1 MEAIVLKEMRKKL
14 DSFQTLSKRQQ
25 DSFNLNTIQLKNQ
38 MESLDQEISSLLD
51 KISTANDTVMAYIN
65 RRVSELD
72 AQKKELSMQII
83 QLESQKQDHLDVIS
97 DYMDHWEELS
107 MADKLTVVDS
117 LIVSVH
123 ASEEKIE
130 IKWKI

>member
-1 MEAIVLKEMRKKL
+1 
-14 DSFQTLSKRQQ
+14 
-25 DSFNLNTIQLKNQ
+25 
-38 MESLDQEISSLLD
+38 
-51 KISTANDTVMAYIN
+51 
-65 RRVSELD
+65 
-72 AQKKELSMQII
+72 MQII